1 MIRIAICDDEDSICS
16 NIETYVSN
24 SCKVLNTKFEI
35 DIFNSGESLIQHIK
49 TQYTYNL
56 LFLDI
61 ELYKYNGID
70 VSNFI
75 RNIFNDDA
83 MQIVYVS
90 GKNQYD
96 RQLFTFRPFDFIAK
110 PFTEK
115 QFFTV
120 IEKYLRIYGNKNKMF
135 HYKYGHDSY
144 WVKLDDI
151 IYFRSIDRKVLIKQL
166 TTEEDFYGSLDSV
179 ANELSEQGFFS
190 PHKSYLI
197 NYKYIRTFRH
207 DTIVMSNLEEIPIAR
222 GKRKEVARIQLDYEN
237 GGSDD

>member
-1 MIRIAICDDEDSICS
+1 MILITICDDEDSICP

-24 SCKVLNTKFEI
+24 SCKALNTKFEI

-49 TQYTYNL
+49 TQNTYNL

-61 ELYKYNGID
+61 ELYKYSGID

-75 RNIFNDDA
+75 RNVFNDDA

-144 WVKLDDI
+144 WVKLDNI
-151 IYFRSIDRKVLIKQL
+151 IYFRSMDRKVFIKQL
-166 TTEEDFYGSLDSV
+166 TMEEDFYGSLDSV
-179 ANELSEQGFFS
+179 ANELSEHRDFF
-190 PHKSYLI
+190 L
-197 NYKYIRTFRH
+197 RTSH
-207 DTIVMSNLEEIPIAR
+207 I
-222 GKRKEVARIQLDYEN
+222 
-237 GGSDD
+237 

>member
-24 SCKVLNTKFEI
+24 SCKVLNKKFEI
-35 DIFNSGESLIQHIK
+35 DIFNSDESLIQHIK
-49 TQYTYNL
+49 TQNTYNL

-61 ELYKYNGID
+61 ELYKYSGID

-75 RNIFNDDA
+75 RNVFNDDA

-197 NYKYIRTFRH
+197 NYKHIRTFRH

>member
-1 MIRIAICDDEDSICS
+1 MILIAICDDEDSVCS

-24 SCKVLNTKFEI
+24 SCRALNTKFEI

-49 TQYTYNL
+49 TQNTYNL

-61 ELYKYNGID
+61 ELYKYSGID

-75 RNIFNDDA
+75 RNVFNDDA

-90 GKNQYD
+90 GKSQYD

-110 PFTEK
+110 PFSEK

-151 IYFRSIDRKVLIKQL
+151 IYFRSMDRKVLIKQL
-166 TTEEDFYGSLDSV
+166 TMEEDFYGSLDSV

-197 NYKYIRTFRH
+197 NYKYIKSFRH
-207 DTIVMSNLEEIPIAR
+207 DSIIMTNSEEIPIAR
-222 GKRKEVARIQLDYEN
+222 GKRKEIARIQLAYEN
-237 GGSDD
+237 GDNDD